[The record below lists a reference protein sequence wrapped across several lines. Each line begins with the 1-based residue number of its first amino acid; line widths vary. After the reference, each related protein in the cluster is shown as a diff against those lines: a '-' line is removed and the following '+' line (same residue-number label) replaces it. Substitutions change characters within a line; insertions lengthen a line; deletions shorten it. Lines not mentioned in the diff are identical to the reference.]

1 MRSRPFPYRKSAT
14 ACHDDNR
21 AVVTLKITHPF
32 HPQRGAHVDVVTRR
46 QNWGEDRV
54 MFYDANGRLAS
65 MLASW
70 TNVDEPDAF
79 AQAAAGRSWFRTDD
93 LRRLRAL
100 VDDLMPGAENHVK

>member
-1 MRSRPFPYRKSAT
+1 
-14 ACHDDNR
+14 
-21 AVVTLKITHPF
+21 
-32 HPQRGAHVDVVTRR
+32 
-46 QNWGEDRV
+46 
-54 MFYDANGRLAS
+54 

-100 VDDLMPGAENHVK
+100 IDDLMPGAKSHVK

>member
-1 MRSRPFPYRKSAT
+1 
-14 ACHDDNR
+14 
-21 AVVTLKITHPF
+21 
-32 HPQRGAHVDVVTRR
+32 
-46 QNWGEDRV
+46 

-100 VDDLMPGAENHVK
+100 VDDLMLGAENHVK

>member
-1 MRSRPFPYRKSAT
+1 
-14 ACHDDNR
+14 
-21 AVVTLKITHPF
+21 
-32 HPQRGAHVDVVTRR
+32 
-46 QNWGEDRV
+46 

-100 VDDLMPGAENHVK
+100 IDDLMPGAKSHVK